1 MCRRCRLLTGICS
14 RCDRGNIYCGKA
26 CSAAARKASQ
36 RRSAERY
43 QKSERGRALHA
54 ARQQR
59 YLERREAKMTRQGSR
74 RSLME
79 AASALL
85 RALPARTMKRLTL
98 FDRDDGDLAAAC
110 VATTCLPLPAVA
122 PCEDADLGVP

>member
-1 MCRRCRLLTGICS
+1 LCRRCRLLTGICS

-59 YLERREAKMTRQGSR
+59 YLERREAKMTHHGSPTSLVATAFRMSRTLTVRTQGADDATTTTLVPSSTPLCCAVCR
-74 RSLME
+74 RP
-79 AASALL
+79 
-85 RALPARTMKRLTL
+85 LPPFARTDFR
-98 FDRDDGDLAAAC
+98 RRR
-110 VATTCLPLPAVA
+110 
-122 PCEDADLGVP
+122 